1 MTLKLPRR
9 LPWLLI
15 PLLILIVSA
24 TAYQRNAAK
33 VSLVTP
39 ERGAAVEA
47 VYATG
52 VVEPVLMAKVAPL
65 TAARIAEILKRDG
78 DAVEKGEVLARLDD
92 REAAGRSS
100 ELAAR
105 RDYLHREKARQEKL
119 VRENFISR
127 AGLDKIE
134 SDLAQAQAQLAA
146 AGRPLAE
153 TRLTSPADG
162 IVLRQDGE
170 AGEMAAVGQVL
181 FWVGSPK
188 PLRISADVDEE
199 DILKVRPGLKV
210 LVKADALPG
219 KVIEGRVSEITE
231 KGDSINKNYRVRIA
245 LPDDALLKTGMTVEV
260 NLVVREVS
268 DAWLVPARSL
278 IGSKL
283 WLEREGR
290 AEQIEVKTGAK
301 GQAKTEV
308 LSGIQGN
315 ERVIADPPPGLK
327 LGDRLRTTN

>member
-1 MTLKLPRR
+1 MTPNLSRR
-9 LPWLLI
+9 LLWLAV
-15 PLLILIVSA
+15 PVVILVLAAI
-24 TAYQRNAAK
+24 AYTRNAAK
-33 VSLVTP
+33 VSLVAP

-78 DAVEKGEVLARLDD
+78 DAVKKGDVLARLDD

-105 RDYLHREKARQEKL
+105 RDYLQREKARQEKL
-119 VRENFISR
+119 VRQNFISR

-153 TRLTSPADG
+153 TRLLAPTDG

-181 FWVGSPK
+181 FWVGNPT

-199 DILKVRPGLKV
+199 DIFKVKPGLKV

-219 KVIEGRVSEITE
+219 QVIEGHVSEITE
-231 KGDSINKNYRVRIA
+231 KGDSINKNYRVRIT
-245 LPDDALLKTGMTVEV
+245 LPDDAPLKTGMTVEV
-260 NLVVREVS
+260 NLVVREVP

-278 IGSKL
+278 VGSKL
-283 WLEREGR
+283 WLERDGR
-290 AEQIEVKTGAK
+290 AEQVEVKAGAK

-308 LSGIQGN
+308 LSGLSGN

-327 LGDRLRTTN
+327 VGDRLRTAN

>member
-1 MTLKLPRR
+1 MTPNLPSR
-9 LPWLLI
+9 LLWFALP
-15 PLLILIVSA
+15 IVVLALALA
-24 TAYQRNAAK
+24 TYTRNAAK
-33 VSLVTP
+33 VSLVAP

-78 DAVEKGEVLARLDD
+78 DAVKKGEVLARLDD

-105 RDYLHREKARQEKL
+105 RDYLQREKARQEKL

-146 AGRPLAE
+146 ASRPLAE
-153 TRLTSPADG
+153 TRLISPTDG

-199 DILKVRPGLKV
+199 DILKVKPGLKV

-219 KVIEGRVSEITE
+219 QVIEGRVSEITE
-231 KGDSINKNYRVRIA
+231 KGDSINKNYR
-245 LPDDALLKTGMTVEV
+245 
-260 NLVVREVS
+260 
-268 DAWLVPARSL
+268 
-278 IGSKL
+278 
-283 WLEREGR
+283 
-290 AEQIEVKTGAK
+290 
-301 GQAKTEV
+301 
-308 LSGIQGN
+308 
-315 ERVIADPPPGLK
+315 
-327 LGDRLRTTN
+327 

>member
-1 MTLKLPRR
+1 MNLKFPRR
-9 LPWLLI
+9 LSWLLI
-15 PLLILIVSA
+15 PLLVLLVSVV
-24 TAYQRNAAK
+24 AYQRNAVK
-33 VSLVTP
+33 VSLVAP
-39 ERGAAVEA
+39 ERGTAVEA

-65 TAARIAEILKRDG
+65 AAARIAEILKRDG
-78 DAVEKGEVLARLDD
+78 DTVKKGEVLARLDD

-105 RDYLHREKARQEKL
+105 RNYLQREKARQEKL

-153 TRLTSPADG
+153 TRLISPTDG

-170 AGEMAAVGQVL
+170 AGEMATVGQVL
-181 FWVGSPK
+181 FWVGSPR

-199 DILKVRPGLKV
+199 DILKVKPGLKV

-219 KVIEGRVSEITE
+219 QVIEGRVAELTE

-245 LPDDALLKTGMTVEV
+245 LPDDAPLKTGMTVEV
-260 NLVVREVS
+260 NLVVREAH

-278 IGSKL
+278 VGGKL

-290 AEQIEVKTGAK
+290 TEQIEVRTGAK
-301 GQAKTEV
+301 GQAKTEI
-308 LSGIQGN
+308 LSGISGT
-315 ERVIADPPPGLK
+315 ERVVADPPPGLK
-327 LGDRLRTTN
+327 VGDRLRAAN